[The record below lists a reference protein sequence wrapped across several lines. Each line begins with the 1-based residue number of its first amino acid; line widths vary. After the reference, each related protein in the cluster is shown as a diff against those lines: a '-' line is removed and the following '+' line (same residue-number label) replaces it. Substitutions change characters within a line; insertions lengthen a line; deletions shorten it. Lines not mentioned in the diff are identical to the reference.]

1 MLIINYYYKLDIC
14 IMANRNEEICNR
26 IKSIM
31 EEESLK
37 QKDLAEKTG
46 VFQSTI
52 SSILNGSRSP
62 MPLVDA
68 MVEKMGIKKEWLING
83 IGFKYDRVDNYSNN
97 IASEDSTLSMDDK
110 ISVMKE
116 INMLY
121 NRHQSLLEEAQNIMK
136 TIIELNKKIL
146 FNGIE

>member
-1 MLIINYYYKLDIC
+1 
-14 IMANRNEEICNR
+14 
-26 IKSIM
+26 
-31 EEESLK
+31 
-37 QKDLAEKTG
+37 
-46 VFQSTI
+46 
-52 SSILNGSRSP
+52 
-62 MPLVDA
+62 
-68 MVEKMGIKKEWLING
+68 MG
-83 IGFKYDRVDNYSNN
+83 
-97 IASEDSTLSMDDK
+97 DK

>member
-1 MLIINYYYKLDIC
+1 
-14 IMANRNEEICNR
+14 
-26 IKSIM
+26 M

-83 IGFKYDRVDNYSNN
+83 IGFKYDRVDNYSND
-97 IASEDSTLSMDDK
+97 IASEESTLSMDDK

-136 TIIELNKKIL
+136 TIIELNKKVL